1 MKELILKIDDE
12 IYDKILFL
20 LSLFPPDKVKIEK
33 KKKNYRKY
41 YGILKI
47 KNSQKEI
54 DEEIRKTRNEW
65 EERLSF

>member
-20 LSLFPPDKVKIEK
+20 LSLFPSDKVKIEK